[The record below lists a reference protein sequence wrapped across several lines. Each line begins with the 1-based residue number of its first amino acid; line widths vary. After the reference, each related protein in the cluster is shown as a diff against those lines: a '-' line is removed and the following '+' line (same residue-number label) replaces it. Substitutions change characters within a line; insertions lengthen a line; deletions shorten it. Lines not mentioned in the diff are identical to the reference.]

1 MGGERLVGRTQ
12 DIRQTILDHALDLCS
27 EIGLEG
33 LSFGA
38 LAKRVGMS
46 KSGLYAHFDTKE
58 SLQSDVLDHAAA
70 RFIDSVAAPALK
82 KPRGLPRMR
91 DLYSRWLAWEGDE
104 FTGGC
109 PFFTASSEF
118 DDRPGQVRNSLQ
130 RHLKDMLEMV
140 SRVAETCIEE
150 RHFVSDLDTRQFA
163 FEFYGALLSY
173 HQFRR
178 LMDSARAD
186 DMARE
191 AFESLLYR
199 SQA

>member
-1 MGGERLVGRTQ
+1 MGRTQ
-12 DIRQTILDHALDLCS
+12 DTRDTILNHALDLCS

-33 LSFGA
+33 LSFGV
-38 LAKRVGMS
+38 LAKSVGMS

-58 SLQSDVLDHAAA
+58 SLQSDVLDYAAA
-70 RFIDSVAAPALK
+70 RFIDSVATPALK

-91 DLYSRWLAWEGDE
+91 DLFARWLTWEGED
-104 FTGGC
+104 FPGGC
-109 PFFTASSEF
+109 PFFTASCEF
-118 DDRPGQVRNSLQ
+118 DDRPGDVRDSLK

-140 SRVAETCIEE
+140 SRIAETCIEE
-150 RHFVSDLDTRQFA
+150 GQFVSDLDTRQFA

-186 DMARE
+186 EMARD
-191 AFESLLYR
+191 AFESLLQR
-199 SQA
+199 SQS